1 MSIHG
6 SWEDLPPNM
15 TGHCSD
21 DAAMEAGGGKLAKG
35 FSDREVAVDQGP
47 DYDMTEENSLGRMQF
62 TGYFR

>member
-1 MSIHG
+1 
-6 SWEDLPPNM
+6 M